1 MTYQRLSNTHSLVF
15 RNIMSLFVLLVV
27 LFSFSA
33 NARRFT
39 VCEDLKKSITYPKAE
54 DEGKMKKKIL
64 VFDTVYTGIKEAS
77 KIVVTAGLGLTGL
90 PISVGFNILFQGL
103 KMAGLEIGQNK
114 RQMLAVITV
123 SEALL
128 NNEVDINGHF
138 GKSDIMIFED
148 FLSAKKEFSKYVRKQ
163 EKKEGIKSDYTI
175 FSNIAFARI
184 VIELNYFEGYLTD
197 DEGNQVAINGN
208 DFYCKKY
215 RSGRVRFRGFSRKA
229 RSLLYSYYKNS
240 KKKK

>member
-1 MTYQRLSNTHSLVF
+1 MTYQLLSKHSLFVF
-15 RNIMSLFVLLVV
+15 RNVISLIMLITI

-33 NARRFT
+33 HAKKYT

-54 DEGKMKKKIL
+54 DEGKMKQRIL

-77 KIVVTAGLGLTGL
+77 RIVVAAGFGLSGL
-90 PISVGFNILFQGL
+90 PISVGFNILFQGM

-128 NNEVDINGHF
+128 NNEIDINGHF
-138 GKSDIMIFED
+138 GKADIMIFED
-148 FLSAKKEFSKYVRKQ
+148 FLSAKKEFYNYVRKQ
-163 EKKEGIKSDYTI
+163 EKKEGIKSDEMT

-184 VIELNYFEGYLTD
+184 VVELNYYDGYLTD
-197 DEGNQVAINGN
+197 DEGNEVAIEGN
-208 DFYCKKY
+208 EFYCKKY
-215 RSGRVRFRGFSRKA
+215 RSGRVRFRGFNRKA